1 MARSGYGADVERVSM
16 ILDSLSPAQRKVLI
30 ALKKLGEASADELA
44 AALGISSSAVRQHL
58 TGLRAS
64 GYVAHR
70 PARGRPGRPVDLY
83 HSTDDGDALFAPN
96 ASSLT
101 LELLEDLEAEDPE
114 LIGRVFRRREQR
126 RAEAFRSELEG
137 LDLPAQLAK
146 LTELLDH
153 EGYLAQWAALDDGTY
168 VLSFNNC
175 AIWNVAEHYVQACST
190 ELDFLRHVFTDAKVK
205 RLVHRRDGSFTCGYE
220 IRPIA
225 H

>member
-1 MARSGYGADVERVSM
+1 MAV
-16 ILDSLSPAQRKVLI
+16 
-30 ALKKLGEASADELA
+30 
-44 AALGISSSAVRQHL
+44 ALGISSSAVVSTCPGCVPPATSRD
-58 TGLRAS
+58 
-64 GYVAHR
+64 R

-83 HSTDDGDALFAPN
+83 HSTDDGDAPFAPN
-96 ASSLT
+96 AGSLT

-126 RAEAFRSELEG
+126 RAEAFRSELDG
-137 LDLPAQLAK
+137 LDLPDQLAK
-146 LTELLDH
+146 LTELLDG
-153 EGYLAQWAALDDGTY
+153 EGYLAQWSAGDDGTF

-205 RLVHRRDGSFTCGYE
+205 RLVHRRDGNFTCGYE